1 MFFYYLY
8 MVFMKQNLPYKENG
22 QTILALSIRYSSMR
36 VSITL
41 KVYPQMTFDASL
53 SHSLSG
59 QCDRQYVVEVDFGM
73 WWNKLVNEN
82 LCLAGYQI
90 ARSLQRWSGCLIK
103 H

>member
-1 MFFYYLY
+1 
-8 MVFMKQNLPYKENG
+8 
-22 QTILALSIRYSSMR
+22 MR

-53 SHSLSG
+53 SHSGSG
-59 QCDRQYVVEVDFGM
+59 L
-73 WWNKLVNEN
+73 WNVMKHKVGKPLKKVNEN